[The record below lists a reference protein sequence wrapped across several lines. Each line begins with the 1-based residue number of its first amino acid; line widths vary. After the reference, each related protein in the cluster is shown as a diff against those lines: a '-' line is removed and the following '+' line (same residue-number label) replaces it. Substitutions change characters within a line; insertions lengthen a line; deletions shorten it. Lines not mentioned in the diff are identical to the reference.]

1 MMTTA
6 EYAYRAGMRYRS
18 LFASILLLSRP
29 GILALVAFA
38 GFCGMVM
45 ATGGL
50 PDGEISGLTMFCLL
64 LSAAGSAMINSVLDY
79 SLDLKMAR
87 LQSRVEALRYL
98 GRNRAVLLAGGLV
111 IVSTVLAFRCL
122 NALTAILIL
131 SAALTYTV
139 PYTLWLKRCSPFGA
153 VPGGIPGAL
162 PVLVGYAAVAG
173 AIDARAMLL
182 FLIVF
187 LWQPPHFWIFAL
199 KHREDYVKSGVPVL
213 PAVMGEKLTKSF
225 ILLYVAALVPVSV
238 ALGIFGAFSI
248 WYLGFAVLS
257 GVFFVAACYLYVIK
271 HCLLVRAFRASILYL
286 FFIFLAIIA
295 DICVFK
301 IPGAGG

>member
-1 MMTTA
+1 
-6 EYAYRAGMRYRS
+6 
-18 LFASILLLSRP
+18 
-29 GILALVAFA
+29 
-38 GFCGMVM
+38 
-45 ATGGL
+45 
-50 PDGEISGLTMFCLL
+50 
-64 LSAAGSAMINSVLDY
+64 
-79 SLDLKMAR
+79 
-87 LQSRVEALRYL
+87 
-98 GRNRAVLLAGGLV
+98 
-111 IVSTVLAFRCL
+111 
-122 NALTAILIL
+122 
-131 SAALTYTV
+131 V

-173 AIDARAMLL
+173 AIDTRAMLL

-225 ILLYVAALVPVSV
+225 ILLHVAALVPVSV
-238 ALGIFGAFSI
+238 ALGIFGAFST
-248 WYLGFAVLS
+248 WYMGFAVLS
-257 GVFFVAACYLYVIK
+257 GVFFVASCYLFVIK